1 MVLTHTWTAV
11 VGGSNV
17 CAVFE
22 EEEID
27 FRVNPS
33 RPVIAEQIL
42 TTKLRKF
49 SGQTLKFFP

>member
-1 MVLTHTWTAV
+1 MTKGEKGAGRLTHPQMVLTHTWTAV

-27 FRVNPS
+27 F
-33 RPVIAEQIL
+33 
-42 TTKLRKF
+42 
-49 SGQTLKFFP
+49 G